1 MINALSRSRAV
12 VENDTEALL
21 SDPLISRQL
30 GSYIMN
36 LPDKLLIPLL
46 QIEESLYVFARD
58 DQDMNRC
65 LGVGVPK
72 RDDELVLVNDIPFDI
87 SFDNAT
93 KKTFV
98 HFTPFRRTPVR
109 LRMDLDSAE
118 NPLASPLVI
127 LSPSLSVILSGA
139 KDLDLTLRTGSA
151 KNLVFSKT

>member
-1 MINALSRSRAV
+1 MIDTLSRSRAV

-30 GSYIMN
+30 GSYTMN

-46 QIEESLYVFARD
+46 QIEEGLYVFARD
-58 DQDMNRC
+58 DQDMNRR
-65 LGVGVPK
+65 LGVDVPK

-87 SFDNAT
+87 SFDNAA

-118 NPLASPLVI
+118 NPLSSPLVI
-127 LSPSLSVILSGA
+127 LS
-139 KDLDLTLRTGSA
+139 KA